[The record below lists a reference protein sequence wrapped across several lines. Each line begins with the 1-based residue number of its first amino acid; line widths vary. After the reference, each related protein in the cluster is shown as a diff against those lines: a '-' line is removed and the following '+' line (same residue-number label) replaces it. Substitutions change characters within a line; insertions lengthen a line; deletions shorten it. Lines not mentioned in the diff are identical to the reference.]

1 MKIEKLPK
9 EVIKSV
15 KSGFIS
21 NRVFLVDIKI
31 KKKGSLYT
39 YQITKGLGKNKIF
52 TTNLNL
58 LNRRKK

>member
-9 EVIKSV
+9 EVLKSV
-15 KSGFIS
+15 KSGHIS
-21 NRVFLVDIKI
+21 NRVFLVGIKTRQEVD
-31 KKKGSLYT
+31 LYT

>member
-31 KKKGSLYT
+31 KKKESLYT